1 MIKYLLLNAKRLKQQ
16 KNRLKP
22 LVLHYLYE
30 YVHWNEGMFNE
41 KGNYNVM
48 KWLFSIQKNCF
59 ILFEKWNVTI
69 SLKNV
74 LTNFLLQNV
83 RKPLEFFLVYIE
95 IENYSTHKNSLFPW
109 YIRNTWRCYSFI
121 FIYGKFSL

>member
-41 KGNYNVM
+41 K
-48 KWLFSIQKNCF
+48 
-59 ILFEKWNVTI
+59 
-69 SLKNV
+69 
-74 LTNFLLQNV
+74 
-83 RKPLEFFLVYIE
+83 
-95 IENYSTHKNSLFPW
+95 
-109 YIRNTWRCYSFI
+109 RN
-121 FIYGKFSL
+121 